1 MTTFTNDK
9 PTFRERVFALAG
21 HSTYREPT
29 GGGTTHLRAIPAD
42 HMIAAALSF
51 GRRSVRNSSGVFV
64 PDANDVGPDIA
75 IDMATG
81 IAGHYGRVCA
91 ALGRALS
98 ADRSALVRRNRQHI
112 GHVAMAAYS
121 VVLGRACPP
130 CPDGVTDED
139 WGDLVAAGALVL
151 ERLAEDALSLAARR
165 ARRVA

>member
-1 MTTFTNDK
+1 MTTYTHDK
-9 PTFRERVFALAG
+9 PTFRERVYALAG
-21 HSTYREPT
+21 HGTWREPT
-29 GGGTTHLRAIPAD
+29 GGGTTHLRAIPTD

-51 GRRSVRNSSGVFV
+51 GR
-64 PDANDVGPDIA
+64 ANPADVGPDIA

-98 ADRSALVRRNRQHI
+98 ADRSALVRRNRQRI

-121 VVLGRACPP
+121 VVLGRACPGAP
-130 CPDGVTDED
+130 VGVNEED

-151 ERLAEDALSLAARR
+151 ERLAEDALALAARR

>member
-1 MTTFTNDK
+1 MTTFTHDK

-21 HSTYREPT
+21 HGTWREPT

-51 GRRSVRNSSGVFV
+51 GRRS
-64 PDANDVGPDIA
+64 PDDVGVDVA

-81 IAGHYGRVCA
+81 IAGHYGKVCH
-91 ALGRALS
+91 ALGRAL
-98 ADRSALVRRNRQHI
+98 AGDRSALVRRHRQHI
-112 GHVAMAAYS
+112 GHVTMAAYS
-121 VVLGRACPP
+121 VVLGRACPGA
-130 CPDGVTDED
+130 PDGVADED

-151 ERLAEDALSLAARR
+151 ETLAEDALALAARR

>member
-9 PTFRERVFALAG
+9 PTFRERVYALAG

-51 GRRSVRNSSGVFV
+51 GRRS
-64 PDANDVGPDIA
+64 PDDVGVDVA

-98 ADRSALVRRNRQHI
+98 ADRSALVRRNRQRL

-130 CPDGVTDED
+130 CPDGVTDDD

>member
-1 MTTFTNDK
+1 MTTFTHDK
-9 PTFRERVFALAG
+9 PTFRERVYALAG

-29 GGGTTHLRAIPAD
+29 GGGTTHLRAIPTD

-51 GRRSVRNSSGVFV
+51 GRRN
-64 PDANDVGPDIA
+64 PNDVGPDIA

-121 VVLGRACPP
+121 VVLGRACPGA
-130 CPDGVTDED
+130 PDGVGEDD

-151 ERLAEDALSLAARR
+151 ERLAEDALALAARR

>member
-9 PTFRERVFALAG
+9 PTFRERVYALAG
-21 HSTYREPT
+21 HSTWREPT
-29 GGGTTHLRAIPAD
+29 GGGTSHLRAIPAD

-51 GRRSVRNSSGVFV
+51 GRRN
-64 PDANDVGPDIA
+64 ANDVGPDIA

-91 ALGRALS
+91 ALGRAL
-98 ADRSALVRRNRQHI
+98 AGDRSALVRRHRQII

-130 CPDGVTDED
+130 CPDGVTDDD
-139 WGDLVAAGALVL
+139 WGDLVAGAALAL
-151 ERLAEDALSLAARR
+151 ETLAEDALALAARR
-165 ARRVA
+165 NRRAA